1 MTNRE
6 YLNTLDDMH
15 YAIAVLAKVSE
26 LQLKNDNPE
35 ADIWEIVNDTQM
47 DFEDWLAEEYKDDVE

>member
-15 YAIAVLAKVSE
+15 FAIVILAKVSE
-26 LQLKNDNPE
+26 LQLKNTDYE
-35 ADIWEIVNDTQM
+35 ADIWESVNDTQM
-47 DFEDWLAEEYKDDVE
+47 DFEEWLAKEYKENE